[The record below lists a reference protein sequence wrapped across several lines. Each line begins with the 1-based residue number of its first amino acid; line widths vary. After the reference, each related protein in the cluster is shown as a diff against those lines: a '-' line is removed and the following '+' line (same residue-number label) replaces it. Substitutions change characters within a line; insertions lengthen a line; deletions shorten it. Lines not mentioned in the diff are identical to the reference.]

1 MPDADRIPPDSEA
14 ERHLAGTAFRLA
26 GLLRGELDPERA
38 IQVVSAAL
46 LKNAV
51 TATSPLT
58 GFDVSTLSVAWPLPE
73 SDLPVTGQSAWEN
86 TLSAEA
92 DWLSRHSDFWAA
104 YGNEL
109 MRLNGSRHLAAEHS
123 SSLGLQSVILEI
135 CRASGL
141 QDRTNPS
148 ILDAA
153 CGRGTLLSS
162 MASLFNDSSP
172 SLAGQDIA
180 AHELTFAAWNLGIS
194 GREVD
199 LRQGD
204 LFSRDCF
211 PDSRF
216 DVVVLDGP
224 LGLKREVRR
233 EAESDARWPAG
244 LPVPRRAEWEML
256 LMALAKVKRADEG
269 GGILVAL
276 LPSALLSLYSADDGV
291 RQWLNQQDL
300 IQAVVA
306 LPFGAGSAATGI
318 ETSVLAI
325 STSKPQR
332 FIGKTQ
338 VIDLRGS
345 FINYG
350 PRSSLRRVSDAGL
363 RELNGAIARAKPS
376 PHVRT
381 CTAQDFEYHRWTY
394 VLSGVSAIVDDRA
407 EEPVRFHL
415 PQLDSVTQ
423 PAWPAT
429 EVPEGLRIEA
439 TKSAQGETI
448 FDLDRVFSTRSPK
461 AAQRSLA
468 KAGWSTAPL
477 LLHVRRLA
485 YRQPGKRS
493 RHLIPE
499 SWPRDRSVV
508 LIPLDSKTT
517 AEVTS
522 WGSVSPDWR
531 GLAVETSE
539 PRYGEFLASWLQ
551 STQGQNTLRL
561 VRESVSE
568 SRLSPLASLR
578 PLDFLSQ
585 LCVPIPEAQKQD
597 EILEAHH
604 LIEAETTRLRQMG
617 SELWSAPS
625 KSVEVALLARRYATR
640 GDLAAWSESLPYPLA
655 ISLRTVHAFQDDDEK
670 ASRQL
675 VHFWEATAAFL
686 ANYLISAFV
695 SASDLWAE
703 EVPQLRSALNDGNVS
718 FERATL
724 GTWRITVERL
734 SRTLRDLRRSD
745 DPDQRDRISSILGR
759 PPEYLLE
766 RILDP
771 ELSRLL
777 GELSSLRNKVE
788 GHGGTMTP
796 AIAREVRNQFTART
810 EDLRDILGYG
820 WNDFPL
826 VRQKRIDLDDSGYSV
841 TAEVLVGPTVPF
853 VTRHFA
859 TPEPLRK
866 SQLYLLGED
875 GLVRLAPFV
884 QLGKATEDP
893 EATCWFY
900 NRREPTGVR
909 LVTYQAAR
917 ENDITRNDDA
927 LETILR
933 DIATLERPDGIPD
946 LSQL

>member
-1 MPDADRIPPDSEA
+1 MPDSDRIPRDSEA
-14 ERHLAGTAFRLA
+14 EHHLAGTAFRLA

-38 IQVVSAAL
+38 IHAVSAAL

-51 TATSPLT
+51 FATSPLT
-58 GFDVSTLSVAWPLPE
+58 GFNVSTLSAAWPLPD
-73 SDLPVTGQSAWEN
+73 SDLPVTGEPAWEK

-92 DWLSRHSDFWAA
+92 DWLSRHPHFWAA

-109 MRLNGSRHLAAEHS
+109 MRLSGSRHLAAEHS
-123 SSLGLQSVILEI
+123 SSLGLQSIILEI
-135 CRASGL
+135 CKASAV

-153 CGRGTLLSS
+153 CGRGTLLSA

-172 SLAGQDIA
+172 TLAGQDIA

-199 LRQGD
+199 LKQGD

-224 LGLKREVRR
+224 LGLQREVRR

-276 LPSALLSLYSADDGV
+276 MPSALLSRFSADDPV
-291 RQWLNQQDL
+291 RQWLNRQDL

-306 LPFGAGSAATGI
+306 LPFGAGSVATGI

-325 STSKPQR
+325 STSKPQGFTR
-332 FIGKTQ
+332 KSQ

-345 FINYG
+345 FIDYG
-350 PRSSLRRVSDAGL
+350 PRSSLRRVSEDGL
-363 RELNGAIARAKPS
+363 RELNAAIARAKPS
-376 PHVRT
+376 PLVRT
-381 CTAQDFEYHRWTY
+381 CTTQDFEYRTWTY
-394 VLSGVSAIVDDRA
+394 VISGVSAIVDGRT
-407 EEPVRFHL
+407 EEPVKLHL

-423 PAWPAT
+423 PAWPPT
-429 EVPEGLRIEA
+429 EIPEDFRIEA
-439 TKSAQGETI
+439 TKGEHVETV
-448 FDLDRVFSTRSPK
+448 FDVDRVFSTRSPE

-477 LLHVRRLA
+477 LLHVRRLVF
-485 YRQPGKRS
+485 RRPGKRS
-493 RHLIPE
+493 SQLLAD
-499 SWPRDRSVV
+499 SWPEDRSVL
-508 LIPLDSKTT
+508 LIPLDSKTI

-522 WGSVSPDWR
+522 WGSVNADWH

-539 PRYGEFLASWLQ
+539 PRCGDFLASWLQ

-561 VRESVSE
+561 VRESVSG
-568 SRLSPLASLR
+568 SRISPLANLR

-585 LCVPIPEAQKQD
+585 LYVPIPEAQKQ
-597 EILEAHH
+597 EQILEAHH
-604 LIEAETTRLRQMG
+604 LIEAETARLRQMG
-617 SELWSAPS
+617 SELWSAPNR
-625 KSVEVALLARRYATR
+625 SVEVALLARRYATR
-640 GDLAAWSESLPYPLA
+640 SDLAAWSESLPYPLA

-703 EVPQLRSALNDGNVS
+703 EVPQLRSALKEGNAS

-724 GTWRITVERL
+724 GTWKITVERL

-745 DPDQRDRISSILGR
+745 DPDQRDRISRILGR
-759 PPEYLLE
+759 PPEHLIE

-777 GELSSLRNKVE
+777 GELSFLRNKVD

-796 AIAREVRNQFTART
+796 AIARQVRNQFNART

-820 WNDFPL
+820 WSDFPL
-826 VRQKRIDLDDSGYSV
+826 VRQKSIDLDDSGYSV

-853 VTRHFA
+853 VTRNFA

-866 SQLYLLGED
+866 TQLYLLGDD

-884 QLGKATEDP
+884 QLGRATEDP

-900 NRREPTGVR
+900 NRRETTGVR